1 MALSSLQRRNLVDG
15 FVARFALIGN
25 VSQSYVDNAVMAEAV
40 TRAQQIGFIK
50 DNSDPVAIDSLV
62 EVIAKVN
69 NDKTDVLTL
78 LSAKADVTAL
88 QVAQVSV
95 ADLTAQ
101 VNTIEADLDYVAQN
115 LPQ

>member
-40 TRAQQIGFIK
+40 TRAQQIGFVK
-50 DNSDPVAIDSLV
+50 DNSDPTAIDSLI

-69 NDKTDVLTL
+69 NDKTDVLGI
-78 LSAKADVTAL
+78 LSTKADIATVQA
-88 QVAQVSV
+88 AQVSV
-95 ADLTAQ
+95 ADLAAQ